1 MPVLLVVQVA
11 LTNLLLSSDSVL
23 LIALMSRGM
32 RRGGRWAALTWS
44 LLVSLAA
51 QLGILAVMGYLFRFA
66 AIRLAFGIP
75 VCAVAFHLLQAH
87 EIEARPGSGHGMPEA
102 VARITVGNLLMS
114 FENEA
119 ALITLAAGNALVAWV
134 GVVLTSP
141 VVFFG
146 SHPVA

>member
-11 LTNLLLSSDSVL
+11 LTNLPLSSDSVL

-32 RRGGRWAALTWS
+32 RRGGRGAPL
-44 LLVSLAA
+44 
-51 QLGILAVMGYLFRFA
+51 LAVMGYLFRFA